1 MTENTTTTTTAPQ
14 TNRPEDLAD
23 LDTIYDGRT
32 AHPLI
37 DVHDLGRIAKIP
49 GALSA
54 LGDLLDKL
62 NTEVEYNDAPDD
74 VKIKSDLNTVAV
86 TQELDDDEVAKLI
99 AARQAS
105 YDRGRELWQKYL
117 DDGSL
122 PTGSYIWDY
131 YLHREKI
138 TDAPKVTR

>member
-1 MTENTTTTTTAPQ
+1 MTETKTAPQ
-14 TNRPEDLAD
+14 TNRPESLAD

-32 AHPLI
+32 AHPLL

-54 LGDLLDKL
+54 LGELLDKL
-62 NTEVEYNDAPDD
+62 NTAIEYNDTPDG
-74 VKIKSDLNTVAV
+74 VKIRADLNTVAV
-86 TQELDDDEVAKLI
+86 TQELNDAEVAKLLTN
-99 AARQAS
+99 RQES

-117 DDGSL
+117 NDGSL

-138 TDAPKVTR
+138 TDAPKVGR

>member
-1 MTENTTTTTTAPQ
+1 MTEHTAPQ
-14 TNRPEDLAD
+14 TNRPEEIAD

-32 AHPLI
+32 VHPLL

-54 LGDLLDKL
+54 LGDLLDRL
-62 NTEVEYNDAPDD
+62 NSEIEYSDAPDD
-74 VKIKSDLNTVAV
+74 VKIKADLNTIAV
-86 TQELDDDEVAKLI
+86 TQKFNDDEVAKLLT
-99 AARQAS
+99 ARQAS

-117 DDGSL
+117 DDGSV
-122 PTGSYIWDY
+122 PTHTYVWDY

-138 TDAPKVTR
+138 TDAPKVSR